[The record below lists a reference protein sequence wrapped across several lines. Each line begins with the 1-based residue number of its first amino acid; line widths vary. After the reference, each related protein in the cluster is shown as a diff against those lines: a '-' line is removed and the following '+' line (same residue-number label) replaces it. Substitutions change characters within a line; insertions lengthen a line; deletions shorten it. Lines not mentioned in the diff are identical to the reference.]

1 MQDRIFG
8 DREKAME
15 EAYFRQE
22 DAKLLKKLQDKAHL
36 DEIALA
42 LGEKLQI
49 DNPDLLQRVK
59 DEGVTLDT
67 APALF
72 LAPLVQ
78 VAWANGSVSKAEH
91 HAVVRLARGRGME
104 ADSPAYAQIE
114 AWLKKRPDDSL
125 FDTAVEVIKYGFSVL
140 SRGERD
146 ERIKRLVDACHEVA
160 ESSGSTLGFVLGLKN
175 VMGLNSVDSSEATVL
190 DLIANRLRRPPQAA

>member
-22 DAKLLKKLQDKAHL
+22 DAKLLKKLHEKAQL
-36 DEIALA
+36 DDIALA
-42 LGEKLQI
+42 LGEKLQV
-49 DNPDLLQRVK
+49 DNPDLLARVRAV
-59 DEGVTLDT
+59 GISLDT

-78 VAWANGSVSKAEH
+78 VAWAGGSVTKAEH
-91 HAVVRLARGRGME
+91 QAVLRLARGRGIE
-104 ADSPAYAQIE
+104 PDSPAYAQLE
-114 AWLKKRPDDSL
+114 EWLKHRPDDQL

-140 SRGERD
+140 PPDERD
-146 ERIKRLVDACHEVA
+146 QRIAAVVNACHEVA
-160 ESSGSTLGFVLGLKN
+160 EASGSTLGFVLGLKN
-175 VMGLNSVDSSEATVL
+175 VMGLKSMDDSEAAML
-190 DLIANRLRRPPQAA
+190 DLISTRLRKR

>member
-8 DREKAME
+8 EREKAME

-36 DEIALA
+36 DEIAVA
-42 LGEKLQI
+42 LGDKLQV
-49 DNPDLLQRVK
+49 DNPDLLERVK
-59 DEGVTLDT
+59 GLGITLDT

-78 VAWANGSVSKAEH
+78 VAWASGSVSKAEH
-91 HAVVRLARGRGME
+91 HAVLRLARGRDMP
-104 ADSPAYAQIE
+104 ADSPAYAQLE
-114 AWLKKRPDDSL
+114 AWLKKRPDDTL

-140 SRGERD
+140 PAAERE
-146 ERIKRLVDACHEVA
+146 ERIKRVVDACHEVA
-160 ESSGSTLGFVLGLKN
+160 EASGSSLGFVLGLKN
-175 VMGLNSVDSSEATVL
+175 VMGLNSVDGSEEAAL
-190 DLIANRLRRPPQAA
+190 DLIATRLRRPTQPA

>member
-15 EAYFRQE
+15 EAYFRHE
-22 DAKLLKKLQDKAHL
+22 DAKLLEKLRQKAGL

-42 LGEKLQI
+42 LGEKLQV
-49 DNPDLLQRVK
+49 DNPELLMRVRTT
-59 DEGVTLDT
+59 GISPDT

-78 VAWANGSVSKAEH
+78 VAWAGGSVTKPEH
-91 HAVVRLARGRGME
+91 DTVLRLARGRGME
-104 ADSPAYAQIE
+104 TNSPAYAQLKQ
-114 AWLKKRPDDSL
+114 WLSDRPDDAL

-140 SRGERD
+140 
-146 ERIKRLVDACHEVA
+146 
-160 ESSGSTLGFVLGLKN
+160 
-175 VMGLNSVDSSEATVL
+175 
-190 DLIANRLRRPPQAA
+190 PQG

>member
-22 DAKLLKKLQDKAHL
+22 DAKLIKKLNEKAQL

-42 LGEKLQI
+42 LGEKLQV
-49 DNPDLLQRVK
+49 DNPDLLTRVRQA
-59 DEGVTLDT
+59 GVSLDT

-78 VAWANGSVSKAEH
+78 VAWAGGSVTKAER
-91 HAVVRLARGRGME
+91 HAVLRLARGRGIDP
-104 ADSPAYAQIE
+104 ASPAYAQLE
-114 AWLKKRPDDSL
+114 EWLKHRPDDEL
-125 FDTAVEVIKYGFSVL
+125 FETAVEVIKYGFSVL
-140 SRGERD
+140 PPNER
-146 ERIKRLVDACHEVA
+146 EQRITSVVDACHDVA
-160 ESSGSTLGFVLGLKN
+160 EASGSTLGFVLGLKN
-175 VMGLNSVDSSEATVL
+175 VMGLNSVDDSEASML
-190 DLIANRLRRPPQAA
+190 DLIATRLRRP